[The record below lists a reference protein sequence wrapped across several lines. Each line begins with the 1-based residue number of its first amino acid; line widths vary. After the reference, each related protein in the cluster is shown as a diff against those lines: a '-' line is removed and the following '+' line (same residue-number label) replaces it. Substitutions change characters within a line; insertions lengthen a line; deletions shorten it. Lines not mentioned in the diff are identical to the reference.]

1 MWTSSRKSRSSN
13 LPFTMAVNNVTN
25 IIFYSVAAFRICHLH
40 QKNSA
45 LQISVADHCGYFSW
59 FYGSMKAH
67 TGVWENDLQ
76 LCHHCLLDVESESTP
91 LQALCHM

>member
-25 IIFYSVAAFRICHLH
+25 IIFYSVAAFRICHL
-40 QKNSA
+40 QPKEFCFTN
-45 LQISVADHCGYFSW
+45 ISGHCGYFSW

-76 LCHHCLLDVESESTP
+76 LCHHCLLDVDSESTP

>member
-13 LPFTMAVNNVTN
+13 LPFKMAVNNVTN

-45 LQISVADHCGYFSW
+45 LQISVAIVVTFH
-59 FYGSMKAH
+59 GSMKAH

-76 LCHHCLLDVESESTP
+76 LCHQCLLDVDSESTP